1 MDKPIYD
8 KNLNAPRNEQDAL
21 LSALE
26 ADKDAKVLEGIPE
39 ALRGNRDFM
48 VKAITISGA
57 AIRYASKE
65 LRADKELV
73 LLAAKERHFRPEYAD
88 ESLQHDH
95 DVWDMHAKTI
105 KKARMHDRVWGKP
118 RRKKQEI

>member
-1 MDKPIYD
+1 MDKLIKD
-8 KNLNAPRNEQDAL
+8 NNTNAPGDEGNAL

-26 ADKDAKVLEGIPE
+26 ADKDAKVLEGISE
-39 ALRGNRDFM
+39 ALRGNRGFM
-48 VKAITISGA
+48 VKAITITGA

-65 LRADKELV
+65 LKADKELV
-73 LLAAKERHFRPEYAD
+73 LLAAQERHFRPEYAD

-95 DVWDMHAKTI
+95 DVWDTHAKTI

-118 RRKKQEI
+118 RRKKIG

>member
-1 MDKPIYD
+1 MDKLIKDNNTNGPGD
-8 KNLNAPRNEQDAL
+8 EGNAL

-48 VKAITISGA
+48 VKAIAITGA

-73 LLAAKERHFRPEYAD
+73 LLAAGERHFRPEYAD

-118 RRKKQEI
+118 RRKKKL